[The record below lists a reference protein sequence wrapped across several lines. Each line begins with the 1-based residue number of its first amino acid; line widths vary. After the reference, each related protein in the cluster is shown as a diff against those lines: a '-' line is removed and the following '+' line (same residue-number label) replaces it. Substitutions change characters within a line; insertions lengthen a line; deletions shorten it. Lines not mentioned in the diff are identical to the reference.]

1 MAIMIGSLDQGN
13 PLHLHQN
20 DSSCASICS
29 LKLTGVENYRVWAS
43 AMKLALQVKHKM
55 GFINGTCVRET
66 YAASAP
72 LLEQWDRCNAVVLN
86 WILSSLSQDVYL
98 GHVFSDNAAT
108 VWRELQETYDRVDG
122 SIVFNLMQKINS
134 FKQGGL
140 PVSEYYHKLNSL
152 WREFDIL
159 TKLPDCTC
167 AARNELSDHAKLLK
181 LMQFLMGLDDVYQP
195 IRSSIMTR
203 EVLPEAKDAFL
214 IISREESHRGIP
226 PSSVKAEKPQ
236 VSAFVARQ
244 TDNNN
249 NRNRNWSN
257 NGNNANRGNYDSLF
271 FNNSKSNNVDVRKG
285 SGGTNE
291 SKTPGSS
298 IVSLANEQVMKL
310 MSLLNEKSCSTA
322 QANMAGA
329 NQHITNSTKNMFNI
343 VDVTELKLTVGH
355 PNGTLAQIT
364 HVGSLRLN
372 NDVVLFDVLVVPEYC
387 VSLLSVHKLIKD
399 NKLVV
404 MFDEYKCLIQD
415 LKKGRVLGTGS
426 EFGGLYVFDSDYN
439 KCASVNQ
446 SEFFICHVSK
456 DVWHNRLGHP
466 ANQVYMLKSKDE
478 VFSMFVSFYNLVLT
492 QFDKKIKTI
501 RSDNGTEF
509 LNNKIS
515 TFLDTMGV
523 LHQTIVAYTPQQNG
537 IAERKHRHLLN
548 VARSLMF
555 QGGIPLSFWPE
566 SVLTVVYLINRLPSS
581 VLNGKSPFY
590 LVYGREPNLSHL
602 RSFGCLCY
610 ASIVKGSDK
619 FSSGSEKCVLIGYA
633 GGKKAYKLF
642 SLENKGVKYGLNRYV
657 NHHVLSVENCCFVSK
672 VNKSSEPSSF
682 EEASKDI
689 NWINAMND
697 EMSALYENATWEL
710 VDLPAGRKPI
720 GSKWVY
726 KIKLK
731 STGDIE
737 RYKARVVAKGFNQK
751 EGIDY
756 DETFSPVVKMG
767 TVRCLINL
775 AVQQDWKLFQMDVN
789 NAFLYGTLNE
799 EVYMLPPPGFFKE
812 NENKVCKLKKSLYG
826 LKQAPRQWNHKL
838 AEVLF
843 EAGFV
848 QSKNDHSLYIKK
860 EGETCLYLLVY
871 VDDLVLTGNSEVE
884 MNRFKEFLS
893 NKFKIKDLGELKY
906 FLGIEVLRT
915 KSGLCLNQRKYCL
928 EMLHEYGLLACRPV
942 MTPLPE
948 NCVLSHKESDD
959 DKYLRNITSYQKLI
973 GKLIYLTMTRPDISY
988 VVQSLSQHM
997 HAPLQSHFD
1006 IGLRVLRYLK
1016 LAPGSGVSFSKN
1028 CDGVKVF
1035 AFSDSDWAKC
1045 PMTRRSVSGYCVF
1058 VNGNLVSWK
1067 SKKQATLSK
1076 SSAEA
1081 EYRAMASATCE
1092 IMWILKL
1099 LQDLDLD
1106 GLAPVTLFCD
1116 NKSAIQIAANPVM
1129 HEKTKHFD
1137 IDVHLVREK
1146 VASGLIKT

>member
-1 MAIMIGSLDQGN
+1 MEIKA
-13 PLHLHQN
+13 
-20 DSSCASICS
+20 AKICS
-29 LKLTGVENYRVWAS
+29 VW
-43 AMKLALQVKHKM
+43 
-55 GFINGTCVRET
+55 
-66 YAASAP
+66 
-72 LLEQWDRCNAVVLN
+72 D
-86 WILSSLSQDVYL
+86 SQDVYL

-122 SIVFNLMQKINS
+122 SIVFNLIQKINS

-140 PVSEYYHKLNSL
+140 PISEYYHKLNSL

-167 AARNELSDHAKLLK
+167 ATRNELYDHAKLLK

-203 EVLPEAKDAFL
+203 EILPEAKDAFL

-257 NGNNANRGNYDSLF
+257 NGNNANRGNYDSLLCKNCGLKGHTIDRCF
-271 FNNSKSNNVDVRKG
+271 ELIGYPPGFKRNPNLKPANSFNNSKSNNVDVRKG

-298 IVSLANEQVMKL
+298 TVSLTNEQVMKL

-322 QANMAGA
+322 QANMAGIKSCSFFNCNVFFNQHFYKFFCAKVNMNGVNYHLGWIIDSGA

-399 NKLVV
+399 SKLVV

-426 EFGGLYVFDSDYN
+426 EFGGLYVFDGDSM
-439 KCASVNQ
+439 SVLCKSNLM
-446 SEFFICHVSK
+446 FFVCHVSK

-466 ANQVYMLKSKDE
+466 ANQVLLLLKRSLNLNHESPCEVCHKAKQIREPFPLSKNKSTFFGQLIHLDVWGPYRVVSREGFRYFLTIVDDYSRSVWVYMLKSKDE

-509 LNNKIS
+509 LNNKMS

-523 LHQTIVAYTPQQNG
+523 LHQTTVAYTPQHNG

-602 RSFGCLCY
+602 RSFRCLCY

-619 FSSGSEKCVLIGYA
+619 FSSRSEKCVLIGYA

-642 SLENKGVKYGLNRYV
+642 SLESRNVLYSRDVK
-657 NHHVLSVENCCFVSK
+657 F
-672 VNKSSEPSSF
+672 
-682 EEASKDI
+682 
-689 NWINAMND
+689 
-697 EMSALYENATWEL
+697 YE
-710 VDLPAGRKPI
+710 
-720 GSKWVY
+720 
-726 KIKLK
+726 
-731 STGDIE
+731 
-737 RYKARVVAKGFNQK
+737 
-751 EGIDY
+751 
-756 DETFSPVVKMG
+756 
-767 TVRCLINL
+767 TV
-775 AVQQDWKLFQMDVN
+775 F
-789 NAFLYGTLNE
+789 FL
-799 EVYMLPPPGFFKE
+799 
-812 NENKVCKLKKSLYG
+812 
-826 LKQAPRQWNHKL
+826 
-838 AEVLF
+838 
-843 EAGFV
+843 
-848 QSKNDHSLYIKK
+848 
-860 EGETCLYLLVY
+860 
-871 VDDLVLTGNSEVE
+871 
-884 MNRFKEFLS
+884 
-893 NKFKIKDLGELKY
+893 
-906 FLGIEVLRT
+906 
-915 KSGLCLNQRKYCL
+915 
-928 EMLHEYGLLACRPV
+928 
-942 MTPLPE
+942 
-948 NCVLSHKESDD
+948 
-959 DKYLRNITSYQKLI
+959 
-973 GKLIYLTMTRPDISY
+973 
-988 VVQSLSQHM
+988 
-997 HAPLQSHFD
+997 
-1006 IGLRVLRYLK
+1006 
-1016 LAPGSGVSFSKN
+1016 
-1028 CDGVKVF
+1028 
-1035 AFSDSDWAKC
+1035 
-1045 PMTRRSVSGYCVF
+1045 
-1058 VNGNLVSWK
+1058 
-1067 SKKQATLSK
+1067 
-1076 SSAEA
+1076 
-1081 EYRAMASATCE
+1081 
-1092 IMWILKL
+1092 
-1099 LQDLDLD
+1099 
-1106 GLAPVTLFCD
+1106 
-1116 NKSAIQIAANPVM
+1116 
-1129 HEKTKHFD
+1129 
-1137 IDVHLVREK
+1137 
-1146 VASGLIKT
+1146 

>member
-257 NGNNANRGNYDSLF
+257 NGNNANRGNYDSLLCKNCGLKGHTIDRCF
-271 FNNSKSNNVDVRKG
+271 ELIGYPPGFKRNPNLKPANSFNNSKSNNVDVRKG

-322 QANMAGA
+322 QANMAGIKSCSFFNCNVFFNQHFYKFFCAKVNMNEVNYHLGWIIDSGA

-355 PNGTLAQIT
+355 PNRTLAQIT

-372 NDVVLFDVLVVPEYC
+372 NDVVLFDVLVEPEYC

-415 LKKGRVLGTGS
+415 LKRGRVLGTGS

-466 ANQVYMLKSKDE
+466 ANQVLLLLKR
-478 VFSMFVSFYNLVLT
+478 VVSREGFRSFLT
-492 QFDKKIKTI
+492 
-501 RSDNGTEF
+501 
-509 LNNKIS
+509 
-515 TFLDTMGV
+515 
-523 LHQTIVAYTPQQNG
+523 
-537 IAERKHRHLLN
+537 IADDY
-548 VARSLMF
+548 S
-555 QGGIPLSFWPE
+555 
-566 SVLTVVYLINRLPSS
+566 RLPSS